1 MSWRQHWR
9 VCRRLLQQRCSMV
22 PQRLSMV
29 RFRWYCACVALHAL
43 TEVVAYPNWLWL
55 RDHVVFAGMF
65 MHLQGL

>member
-29 RFRWYCACVALHAL
+29 GFRCVVLVL
-43 TEVVAYPNWLWL
+43 RCIPSQQLWLWL
-55 RDHVVFAGMF
+55 HDHVVFAGMF